1 MSDVVPAG
9 PTGTLTLTQEELN
22 QLIAEQ
28 VKSALAAQMAAAQ
41 PGFIKQTPEEALGSA
56 DLPVTPE
63 VSQLLSQVEPHKWT
77 WLLSVDQVRRAII
90 RGRPAEEMAV
100 IFDVLN
106 GHGPNGTGPAV
117 HSLTRSAA

>member
-22 QLIAEQ
+22 TLIAEH
-28 VKSALAAQMAAAQ
+28 VKSAMAAAQ